1 MINTTSTTS
10 TTGLFAGSELEKFIL
25 NHELLG
31 PGDTLVGK
39 IIEIKKDGKAL
50 IDFGAFRALAE
61 IKFPINV
68 GETIR
73 VIVVAREPQLKL
85 QLDNSRWV
93 DMNI

>member
-1 MINTTSTTS
+1 MMNTTSTTRS
-10 TTGLFAGSELEKFIL
+10 FDSSELEKFIL

-39 IIEIKKDGKAL
+39 IIAIKKDGKAL
-50 IDFGAFRALAE
+50 IDFGTFRALAK

-73 VIVVAREPQLKL
+73 VIVMAREPLLKL
-85 QLDNSRWV
+85 QLDNPRWV
-93 DMNI
+93 DMNV